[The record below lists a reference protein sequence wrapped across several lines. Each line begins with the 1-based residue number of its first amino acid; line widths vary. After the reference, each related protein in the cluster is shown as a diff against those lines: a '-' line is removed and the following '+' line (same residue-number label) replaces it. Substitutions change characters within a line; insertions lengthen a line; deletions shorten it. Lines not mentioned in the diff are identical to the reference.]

1 MNIGAL
7 LKTFLYLISSSLLYP
22 TLFLLVALTVVLLIQ
37 AGAFLAEFLERM
49 RLQPYDSERLPML
62 ILHDQARK
70 MLSHRSRAYLNRL
83 NALLQ
88 AEAPHELA
96 VETLFHEYTRN
107 LWKTLDHLKI
117 LVRLGPALGL
127 MGTLI
132 PMGTGL
138 AAMSQ
143 GDISKLSA
151 DLVVAFTTTVVGLAI
166 GMAAFALSVIKK
178 RWIETDIAHI
188 EIATDLLVTPNHG
201 GTT

>member
-1 MNIGAL
+1 MNIDAL

-22 TLFLLVALTVVLLIQ
+22 TLFLLVALTIVLLIQ

-49 RLQPYDSERLPML
+49 RLQPYDSERLPSL

-88 AEAPHELA
+88 AEAPHELV

-107 LWKTLDHLKI
+107 LWTTLDHLKI

-151 DLVVAFTTTVVGLAI
+151 DLVLAFTTTVVGLAI

-188 EIATDLLVTPNHG
+188 EIATVLLVAPNHG
-201 GTT
+201 GTA